1 MSGDALGSPS
11 VQPPRK
17 ESQHAAAEEAAEGTP
32 SKRRCRGD
40 YYYSVGLHEELWSS
54 TDHIF
59 QSRLTILLSLGPV
72 AIIGDSLGLLG
83 EPICFALSGLAL
95 IPCAER

>member
-1 MSGDALGSPS
+1 M
-11 VQPPRK
+11 
-17 ESQHAAAEEAAEGTP
+17 
-32 SKRRCRGD
+32 
-40 YYYSVGLHEELWSS
+40 GLYEELWSS
-54 TDHIF
+54 TDFIF

-72 AIIGDSLGLLG
+72 AIIGDSLGVLG